1 MHEERAMPAP
11 DPDGQISLMLCE
23 SILHILVEEGVVS
36 KDKAL
41 EAINGVVELARENDE
56 IGRRRSASRS
66 AMRLIEEIAQTF
78 ALKELDEVN
87 SPPAA
92 TWRSAG
98 SSRGCG

>member
-1 MHEERAMPAP
+1 MPGAPPVGFDPRSVHSGLRSDPMNEERAMPAP

-41 EAINGVVELARENDE
+41 EAITGVVELARENDK

-66 AMRLIEEIAQTF
+66 AVQLIEEIAHTF
-78 ALKELDEVN
+78 AL
-87 SPPAA
+87 
-92 TWRSAG
+92 
-98 SSRGCG
+98 